1 MISHIIQSIAT
12 FLFPLQCS
20 NCGTKGSALCV
31 SCLSKIEPTPYSTH
45 HIHSFYSYKN
55 SLVRKI
61 IRELKYKR
69 NTTALLPLVEKSYP
83 IAEKIIKMYPQ
94 AEKVFVPI
102 PKHRSKE
109 RIQGYNQSALI
120 AAALSSFF
128 SIPTQTILKKTKPT
142 IPQVK
147 TKSRS
152 ERLQNN
158 RHSMEATSTLS
169 KTVLYIIV
177 DDVYTT
183 GATIAEAKRALK
195 ENGAN
200 FVCAVTLA
208 H

>member
-1 MISHIIQSIAT
+1 M
-12 FLFPLQCS
+12 
-20 NCGTKGSALCV
+20 
-31 SCLSKIEPTPYSTH
+31 
-45 HIHSFYSYKN
+45 HSFYSYKN
-55 SLVRKI
+55 SIVRTI
-61 IRELKYKR
+61 IRKLKYNR
-69 NTTALLPLVEKSYP
+69 NNTALLALVQKSYP
-83 IAEKIIKMYPQ
+83 LLAQTIHTYPQ
-94 AEKVFVPI
+94 KEKVFVPI
-102 PKHRSKE
+102 PKYKTKE
-109 RIQGYNQSALI
+109 RAQGYNQSTLI
-120 AAALSSFF
+120 ATTLSSLF
-128 SIPTQTILKKTKPT
+128 SIPVQEILKKTKST
-142 IPQVK
+142 LPQVK